1 MHLFTK
7 FSYSEQVSLEYP
19 MVIPLLFDGWDIG
32 DCLGDLYIAKD
43 FY

>member
-7 FSYSEQVSLEYP
+7 FSYTEQVSLEYP

-32 DCLGDLYIAKD
+32 NCLGDLCAVKG
-43 FY
+43 FC